1 MGKQN
6 QKGQIVYVDCDNQ
19 ATHKGILVPH
29 HKYMHIGQKLQCPH
43 IPHHH
48 FRSYAESEHLRLLL
62 KNKKFS
68 LVDLVAY
75 RHKIKKSKLCTLSEN
90 EKWKISIIE
99 ELAPAKKDGWR
110 LHWIK
115 NPLTRSWTMCAL
127 TSCSTD

>member
-29 HKYMHIGQKLQCPH
+29 HKYMHIGQKLQYQYL
-43 IPHHH
+43 PHHN
-48 FRSYAESEHLRLLL
+48 FRSYTESEQFRLLL

-90 EKWKISIIE
+90 EHWKISFIE
-99 ELAPAKKDGWR
+99 ELALAKKMVGD
-110 LHWIK
+110 
-115 NPLTRSWTMCAL
+115 WTG
-127 TSCSTD
+127 